1 KWAFLYSLIIRC
13 SFHTY
18 QGLISALGLGLILGT
33 IFYLLY
39 QKIKPKN
46 LLPFFLA
53 HAVADVIGLT
63 ILSYIL
69 Y

>member
-1 KWAFLYSLIIRC
+1 
-13 SFHTY
+13 
-18 QGLISALGLGLILGT
+18 
-33 IFYLLY
+33 
-39 QKIKPKN
+39 KPKN

-63 ILSYIL
+63 VLSYIL

>member
-1 KWAFLYSLIIRC
+1 
-13 SFHTY
+13 Y

-63 ILSYIL
+63 IISYIL